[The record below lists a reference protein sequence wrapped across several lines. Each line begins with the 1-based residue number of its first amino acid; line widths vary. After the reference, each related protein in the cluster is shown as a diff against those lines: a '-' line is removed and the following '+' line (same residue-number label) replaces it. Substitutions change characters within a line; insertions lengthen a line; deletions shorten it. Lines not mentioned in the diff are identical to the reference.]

1 MTNDLTQLEKE
12 DKQQQLAEMLEE
24 MDVPDFR
31 KNLSRLANIR
41 WLWRNLLIRNRNH
54 PKAMQAVGIA
64 RVLMREKRE
73 QNQRV
78 VTMPAIPED

>member
-64 RVLMREKRE
+64 KVLMREKRKE
-73 QNQRV
+73 NQRV
-78 VTMPAIPED
+78 VTMPAIPEG